1 MDKTCMDG
9 NRRHMQVQIDKT
21 YLQRTRHV
29 CKTYMQIGNISRY
42 KQTIPTYKWPRRVCK
57 TYMQIGDICRYKQ
70 TIPRYKWPRHV
81 YNHTRHRYM
90 QMDDYFKEMIRLTY
104 LIRDLNG
111 PGLRP
116 PGLQVVA
123 IYLIQKLA
131 RPGPL
136 NVNAESYKTL
146 F

>member
-1 MDKTCMDG
+1 
-9 NRRHMQVQIDKT
+9 
-21 YLQRTRHV
+21 
-29 CKTYMQIGNISRY
+29 
-42 KQTIPTYKWPRRVCK
+42 
-57 TYMQIGDICRYKQ
+57 
-70 TIPRYKWPRHV
+70 
-81 YNHTRHRYM
+81 M

-131 RPGPL
+131 GPGR
-136 NVNAESYKTL
+136 
-146 F
+146 